1 MRNKLGWAA
10 RPGGDISFAAA
21 RPRSAHWPSFFAMK
35 PSALDSGDFT
45 LPGEAGHEQLTLRLA
60 KKWGAD
66 TIRDSDGTQL
76 SPEIVQSG
84 YAIYSTICLPRSV
97 QPWARV
103 NHDKLQ
109 QNFLMSF
116 PVIATKS
123 KTNLTLLAGF
133 FTEQFAVNVKDSPKQ
148 WWQVFDRTTGQEVAK
163 SKWSFNPRLGTVT
176 ITGTTPG
183 HRYTVNF
190 LAFRLWEEISMYN
203 HLTNNW
209 GDREHL
215 AAVDPMQPETQKVL
229 LAFLEQWLRDHPDTK
244 VVRFTSMFYNFSWFW
259 GSDQK
264 TLRDIYSDWGDYAM
278 TVSPRAL
285 RLFAKQFGYSLT
297 SEDFVNG
304 GLYNSTHNAP
314 SRRYCDYMEFIHG
327 FVIDFGRQCIDLVH
341 RHGKLAYV
349 FYDDHW
355 IGVEPSSPR
364 FKEFGFDGLI
374 KCVFNAFEVRLC
386 AHSTGVKTHEL
397 RLHPYLFPTGLK
409 GEPTFKAGG
418 NPTLDAKNFWID
430 ARRGLVRAPI
440 DRIGLGG
447 YLSLVEPFPDFQDY
461 IEGLVREFRLLKS
474 FHAGDRPWTA
484 PAKVAVLTA
493 WGTLRAWTC
502 SGHFTK
508 GVELYDVLESLAGLA
523 LDVQFLSFD
532 DLVADGVPAG
542 VKVILNCGRAGS
554 AWSGGHF
561 WSDPR
566 VEATLTEFVQQGG
579 GVIGIGEPSALTQ
592 PGQQFRLAR
601 VLGLDRDGGERV
613 ANGKYKYVAPAGR
626 VAGVADHFITTDVTA
641 PLDLGKDVDG
651 IYVFDGSTQVLAE
664 RDSSPR
670 LTTHALGKGRG
681 VYLSGFKFT
690 FENTRL
696 LHRAIYWAAGQE
708 SGWTKWSSANVKT
721 EATYFAKAGK
731 LVVINNAGEP
741 QTTIVT
747 LGDGRSTRAV
757 KLDAHGIAILDL

>member
-1 MRNKLGWAA
+1 MTNPPDL
-10 RPGGDISFAAA
+10 S
-21 RPRSAHWPSFFAMK
+21 H
-35 PSALDSGDFT
+35 GDFT
-45 LPGEAGHEQLTLRLA
+45 LPGEAGYEQLTLRLA

-84 YAIYSTICLPRSV
+84 YAIYSTICLVRSV

-103 NHDKLQ
+103 HRDKLQ

-116 PVIATKS
+116 PVVAAKARTTI
-123 KTNLTLLAGF
+123 TLLAGYY
-133 FTEQFAVNVKDSPKQ
+133 TEQFVVNFGDSPKR
-148 WWQVFDRTTGQEVAK
+148 WWQVFDRTTGKEVAK
-163 SKWSFNPRLGTVT
+163 TKWSVNAKQGTVT
-176 ITGTTPG
+176 IDGTVPG
-183 HRYTVNF
+183 HQYTVNF
-190 LAFRLWEEISMYN
+190 LAFRIWEEISMYN

-229 LAFLEQWLRDHPDTK
+229 LEFLEKWLREHPDTK

-259 GSDQK
+259 GADHAK
-264 TLRDIYSDWGDYAM
+264 LRDIYSDWGDYEM

-285 RLFAKQFGYSLT
+285 TLFEKKYGYRLT

-314 SRRYCDYMEFIHG
+314 SRRYRDYMDFIHG
-327 FVIDFGRQCIDLVH
+327 FVIEFGRKCIDLVH
-341 RHGKLAYV
+341 RHRKLAYV

-355 IGVEPSSPR
+355 VGVEPSSPR

-386 AHSTGVKTHEL
+386 AHSTGAKTREL

-461 IEGLVREFRLLKS
+461 IEGLAREFRLLKS
-474 FHAGDRPWTA
+474 FHAGGRPWGA
-484 PAKVAVLTA
+484 PFKVAVLTA
-493 WGTLRAWTC
+493 WGDLRAWTC
-502 SGHFTK
+502 SGHFTP
-508 GVELYDVLESLAGLA
+508 GVALYDVLESLAGLA
-523 LDVQFLSFD
+523 LDVQFISFD
-532 DLVADGVPAG
+532 DLVKNGVPRG
-542 VKVILNCGRAGS
+542 VKAVINCGRAGS
-554 AWSGGHF
+554 AWSGGHY
-561 WSDPR
+561 WDDPR
-566 VEATLTEFVQQGG
+566 VETILTEFAQKGG
-579 GVIGIGEPSALTQ
+579 GVIGIGEPSARPR
-592 PGQQFRLAR
+592 PGQCFKLAR
-601 VLGLDRDGGERV
+601 VFGLDRDTGDRV
-613 ANGKYKYVAPAGR
+613 ANGKFKFAPPAAPA
-626 VAGVADHFITTDVTA
+626 APHFITADVTA

-651 IYVFDGSTQVLAE
+651 IYVFDGDTTVLAE
-664 RDSSPR
+664 RDGAPR
-670 LTTHALGKGRG
+670 LATHAFGRG
-681 VYLSGFKFT
+681 RAVYLSGFKFN

-696 LHRAIYWAAGQE
+696 LHRALYWAASQE
-708 SGWTKWSSANVKT
+708 AAWGAWQSTNVKT
-721 EATYFAKAGK
+721 EASYFPAAKK

-741 QTTIVT
+741 QETAVT
-747 LGDGRSTRAV
+747 QADARRPRTL
-757 KLDAHGIAILDL
+757 KLEAHGIAIVDV

>member
-1 MRNKLGWAA
+1 MNSSSL
-10 RPGGDISFAAA
+10 SQ
-21 RPRSAHWPSFFAMK
+21 
-35 PSALDSGDFT
+35 GDFT
-45 LPGEAGHEQLTLRLA
+45 LPGEAGYEALTLRLA

-76 SPEIVQSG
+76 SPEITQSG

-103 NHDKLQ
+103 NRDKLQ

-116 PVIATKS
+116 PVVAE
-123 KTNLTLLAGF
+123 KTRTTITLLAGF
-133 FTEQFAVNVKDSPKQ
+133 FTEQFAVNFKDSPKQ
-148 WWQVFDRTTGQEVAK
+148 WWQVFDRTTGKEVAK
-163 SKWSFNPRLGTVT
+163 SKWSVNAKRGAVT
-176 ITGTTPG
+176 ITGTVPG
-183 HRYTVNF
+183 HSYTVNF
-190 LAFRLWEEISMYN
+190 LAFRIWEEISMYN

-215 AAVDPMQPETQKVL
+215 AAVDPMQPETQTVL
-229 LAFLEQWLRDHPDTK
+229 LEFLEKWLRERPDTK

-259 GSDQK
+259 GADRA
-264 TLRDIYSDWGDYAM
+264 TLRDVYSDWADYAM

-285 RLFAKQFGYSLT
+285 RLFEKKFGYKLT
-297 SEDFVNG
+297 AEDFVNG

-314 SRRYCDYMEFIHG
+314 SRRYRDYMDFVHD
-327 FVIDFGRQCIDLVH
+327 FVIAFGRLCIDLVH

-418 NPTLDAKNFWID
+418 NPTLHAKNFWID

-447 YLSLVEPFPDFQDY
+447 YLSLVESFPDFQDY
-461 IEGLVREFRLLKS
+461 IEGLAKEFRLLKS
-474 FHAGDRPWTA
+474 FHAGDQPWTA
-484 PAKVAVLTA
+484 PCKVAVLTA
-493 WGTLRAWTC
+493 WGDLRAWTC
-502 SGHFTK
+502 SGHFTP
-508 GVELYDVLESLAGLA
+508 GVQLYDVIESLAGLA
-523 LDVQFLSFD
+523 LDVQFISFD
-532 DLVADGVPAG
+532 DLAARGVPKG
-542 VKVILNCGRAGS
+542 VKVILNCGRAGT
-554 AWSGGHF
+554 AWSGGHY

-566 VEATLTEFVQQGG
+566 VETILTQFVQKGG
-579 GVIGIGEPSALTQ
+579 GFIGIGEPSALAR
-592 PGQQFRLAR
+592 PGQFFRLAR
-601 VLGLDRDGGERV
+601 VFGLDRDTGNRV
-613 ANGKYKYVAPAGR
+613 ANGKYKFAPPGAARPELACGEPAEPVERAGK
-626 VAGVADHFITTDVTA
+626 VAGIADHFITGDVTA
-641 PLDLGKDVDG
+641 PFDLGKDVEG
-651 IYVFDGSTQVLAE
+651 IYVFDDETKVLAE
-664 RDSSPR
+664 RDNSPR
-670 LTTHALGKGRG
+670 LTAHTFGKGRS

-690 FENTRL
+690 HENTRL
-696 LHRAIYWAAGQE
+696 LHRAIFWAAAQE
-708 SGWTKWSSANVKT
+708 SGWPVWNSSNVKA

-731 LVVINNAGEP
+731 LVVINNAGTDEA
-741 QTTIVT
+741 TTIT
-747 LGDGRSTRAV
+747 LADGKSSRPVQLA
-757 KLDAHGIAILDL
+757 AHGIQILDV